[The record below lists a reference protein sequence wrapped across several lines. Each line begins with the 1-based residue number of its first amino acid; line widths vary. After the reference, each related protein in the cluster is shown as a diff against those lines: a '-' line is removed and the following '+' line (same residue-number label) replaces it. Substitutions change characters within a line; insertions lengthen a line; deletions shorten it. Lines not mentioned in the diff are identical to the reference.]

1 MTDRDQ
7 PNHDRLSE
15 NDRQMVVELKHR
27 SDLFRFITKTS
38 SIFMD
43 LRSRDVEVRIQL
55 ALRETGEFVGV
66 DRSYI
71 FRLSEDGKNFTLSH
85 EWCAPGAEPAS
96 GLQSGL
102 ETSAIPWIMDK
113 LHEMENIHIPRVA
126 DLPPEAGTVK
136 DILETQ
142 KTRSLLIVPM
152 IYGRSLVGFIGFDSI
167 KEEKT
172 WDKNIISLMRL
183 VSEVLTN
190 DLEQQRREDT
200 LSESEEMFR
209 TVADSAK
216 DAIIVMDNHGRIAF
230 WNNAAESIF
239 GYSNDEVMGKN
250 LHKLL
255 GPGSYYQDYKN
266 AFLHFQKTGKGNVVG
281 KTVELPAVR
290 KNGEDFPME
299 LSVSAINLRGKWHAV
314 GILRD
319 VTKRKWA
326 DAKIKDTVKELE
338 TSQSDLISIL
348 NNLDIGTA
356 LFDGQ
361 GRITFLSLRGE
372 ALTGLESDKV
382 LMKSWEEVLPFP
394 KEYVDKLRKMVEK
407 PSRLRSRV
415 PVSWER
421 ASGERSFVD
430 VEVKDDPRDTE
441 GKILFLYDTFELQS
455 LRQLLDDKTKHQDII
470 GKSKSMQVVF
480 EQIQQLCEIDTTV
493 LIEGDTG
500 TGKELVARALHFGSR
515 RKDNPFV
522 AVNCSGLTDSVL
534 HSQLF
539 GHKRGSF
546 TGAVEDHRGVFEV
559 ANKGTVFLD
568 EIAGISP
575 SVQANLLRVLEERE
589 ITPLGATQP
598 RRIDVRIIAAS
609 NQDLNEE
616 VSEGTFRPDLLY
628 RIRVAR
634 ILLPDLRNRREDIPL
649 LARFFLGQS
658 RATSGKAV
666 ESIST
671 DALNVLMGYRWPGN
685 VRELKNAIEF
695 AAIRCR
701 QTVIQP
707 EDLPPELH
715 EYAPLADQGSQP
727 EWQHQTEQE
736 RLEAALKHARGNRSL
751 AARMLGISRATLYR
765 KLAQLKEAP
774 PEA

>member
-1 MTDRDQ
+1 MTDQDKTGN
-7 PNHDRLSE
+7 PPLE
-15 NDRQMVVELKHR
+15 ELR
-27 SDLFRFITKTS
+27 RRADLFKFITKTS

-71 FRLSEDGKNFTLSH
+71 FLLTEDGKKITRSH
-85 EWCAPGAEPAS
+85 EWCAPGAEPATD
-96 GLQSGL
+96 LLNGL
-102 ETSAIPWIMDK
+102 EITAIPWIMDK
-113 LHEMENIHIPRVA
+113 LYNFENIHIPRAV
-126 DLPPEAGTVK
+126 DLPPEAGK
-136 DILETQ
+136 EKKLLESQ
-142 KTRSLLIVPM
+142 QTRSLLAVPM
-152 IYGRSLVGFIGFDSI
+152 IYGRGLVGFIGFDSI

-172 WDKNIISLMRL
+172 WDENIISLVRL

-216 DAIIVMDNHGRIAF
+216 DAIIVMDDHGRIAF

-239 GYSNDEVMGKN
+239 GYSTDDVIGKN

-255 GPGSYYQDYKN
+255 GPGSYYQDYRN
-266 AFLHFQKTGKGNVVG
+266 AFPHFKKTGKGNVVG

-326 DAKIKDTVKELE
+326 DAKIKETLNKLE
-338 TSQSDLISIL
+338 NSHSDLISIL
-348 NNLDIGTA
+348 NELEIGTA

-361 GRITFLSLRGE
+361 GCITFLSQAGE
-372 ALTGLESDKV
+372 RLTGLEADEVRNKP
-382 LMKSWEEVLPFP
+382 WEKVLPFTKHNIMRLKQMLDMP
-394 KEYVDKLRKMVEK
+394 AKE
-407 PSRLRSRV
+407 RSRV
-415 PVSWER
+415 PVSRES
-421 ASGERSFVD
+421 ASGRQYYMD
-430 VEVKDDPRDTE
+430 VEVNDDPRDIE
-441 GKILFLYDTFELQS
+441 GKILFLYDTSELRN
-455 LRQLLDDKTKHQDII
+455 LRQLLDEKVKYQDLI
-470 GKSKSMQVVF
+470 GKSKPMQVVF
-480 EQIQQLCEIDTTV
+480 EQIQQLCLIDTTV

-522 AVNCSGLTDSVL
+522 AVNCSGLTESVL

-575 SVQANLLRVLEERE
+575 SVQASLLRVLEERE

-598 RRIDVRIIAAS
+598 KKIDVRIIAAS

-616 VSEGTFRPDLLY
+616 VNDGRFRPDLLY

-634 ILLPDLRNRREDIPL
+634 ILLPGLKNRREDIPL
-649 LARFFLGQS
+649 LAHYFLGQS
-658 RATSGKAV
+658 RATSGKSV
-666 ESIST
+666 EEISPEAMKILL
-671 DALNVLMGYRWPGN
+671 DYLWPGN
-685 VRELKNAIEF
+685 VRELRNAIEF

-701 QTVIQP
+701 QTIILPQ
-707 EDLPPELH
+707 DLPPELQ
-715 EYAPLADQGSQP
+715 EPGPPAAQLSQP
-727 EWQHQTEQE
+727 DWEYQSE
-736 RLEAALKHARGNRSL
+736 RERVETALKHARGNRSL

-765 KLAQLKEAP
+765 KLSQLRESP
-774 PEA
+774 REE